1 MASCRERI
9 ENSIQQDGLPS
20 PSVVYGLNLSRDFQM
35 TLQPDPSDLSLL
47 KGGDGV
53 RIAGVSRVARCGRR
67 SGFTILEV
75 LVVIAIIAILVSLL
89 LPAVQQAREG
99 ARRMQ
104 CRNNL
109 MQIGLALGNYESAHN
124 CLPPGSVDLSGPVQ
138 NNGTGYQFGWMVQI
152 LPHLDQE
159 NLYSAFDFSVSVY
172 DKKNAAAVS
181 VALPFACPSSVG
193 RASYAACHHDVEAPI
208 DVDNHGVMF
217 LNSSVR
223 RDEIHDGASHTLFAG
238 EAGAGLGLGWASGTR
253 DTLRN
258 TGSPINAM
266 APIGA
271 RGAAPIAAP
280 VNAGLLTVGGF
291 NSAHAGGAN
300 FLFGDG
306 TVRFISDII
315 SMKVYRQLGHRSDGE
330 LPAGAY

>member
-1 MASCRERI
+1 
-9 ENSIQQDGLPS
+9 
-20 PSVVYGLNLSRDFQM
+20 
-35 TLQPDPSDLSLL
+35 
-47 KGGDGV
+47 
-53 RIAGVSRVARCGRR
+53 
-67 SGFTILEV
+67 V
-75 LVVIAIIAILVSLL
+75 LVVIAIIALLVSLL

-109 MQIGLALGNYESAHN
+109 MQIGLALGNYESAHE
-124 CLPPGSVDLSGPVQ
+124 CLPPGSVDVGGPVQ

-159 NLYSAFDFSVSVY
+159 NVYDTFDFSVSVY
-172 DKKNAAAVS
+172 NKKNAAAAS
-181 VALPFACPSSVG
+181 VTLPFTCPSSVAKVG
-193 RASYAACHHDVEAPI
+193 YAACHHDVEAPI

-223 RDEIHDGASHTLFAG
+223 RDDIRDGASHTIFAG
-238 EAGAGLGLGWASGTR
+238 EAGATSGLGWASGSR

-258 TGSPINAM
+258 TGYPINSM

-271 RGAAPIAAP
+271 RGAVPIAPP

-291 NSAHAGGAN
+291 DSAHYSGAN

-306 TVRFISDII
+306 TVRFIGDNI
-315 SMKVYRQLGHRSDGE
+315 SMKIYRQLGHRSDGE